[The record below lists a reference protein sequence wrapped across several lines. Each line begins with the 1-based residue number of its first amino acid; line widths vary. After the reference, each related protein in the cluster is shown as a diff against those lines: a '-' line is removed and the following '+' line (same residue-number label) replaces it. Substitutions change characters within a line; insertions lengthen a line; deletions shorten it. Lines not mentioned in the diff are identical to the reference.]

1 MKRYLGI
8 DYGDVRT
15 GLAVNDSLGIIASGI
30 GTIEAG
36 GPRVLSKKIAAVCQ
50 ERGIEEIVLGNPVN
64 MNGSAG
70 PRTEKIK
77 AFAEILRE
85 ETGLAV
91 HLMDERCT
99 TMVAARYLNETNT
112 RGKKRKAVIDTLS
125 AEIILQDYMDMC
137 KRGLQP

>member
-36 GPRVLSKKIAAVCQ
+36 GPRVLAKKIAAVCR
-50 ERGIEEIVLGNPVN
+50 ERQIEEIVLGNPVN
-64 MNGSAG
+64 MNGTAG
-70 PRTEKIK
+70 PRTEKIT
-77 AFAEILRE
+77 AFAEMLRE
-85 ETGLAV
+85 ETGLDV